1 MITLIYNSNNV
12 IGNFLINYLSQNN
25 NKCFVGQEKLD
36 NFKKLLT
43 EIKLSKCTNVII
55 IIYKN
60 NNNSIVFD
68 DINYNLVNP
77 IILSQVCIKLN
88 IHLTYITN
96 QDTFYVRNAEKILH
110 SNLVLKLSKLV
121 LGKNYEDEDYIVNI
135 INNKQSTNNKVKLS
149 ILEDLLPVIEKLIK
163 SCMIGN
169 YEIVNDDV
177 ISNKNIM
184 ELYKEIVDN
193 NLEWINVIC
202 NEYIEEIIFD
212 NSKLKYVYPELN
224 NVNKAIRNI
233 LINYK

>member
-1 MITLIYNSNNV
+1 M
-12 IGNFLINYLSQNN
+12 
-25 NKCFVGQEKLD
+25 
-36 NFKKLLT
+36 T

-55 IIYKN
+55 IVYKN

-77 IILSQVCIKLN
+77 IILSQVCNKLN

-96 QDTFYVRNAEKILH
+96 QDTFYIRNAEKLLH

-121 LGKNYEDEDYIVNI
+121 LGKNYEDEDYIINI

-177 ISNKNIM
+177 ISNKNII

-202 NEYIEEIIFD
+202 NEYIEEIVFD

-224 NVNKAIRNI
+224 NVDKAIRNI